1 MLKSINPATNK
12 LIKEYSEYSND
23 KVQKIISDL
32 SNEFLDWRLQTF
44 KTRKNL
50 LLEISNKLKSNID
63 EHSRMISI
71 EMGKPITESKAEI
84 LKSIWVI
91 DYYAKNAEKFLEKEF
106 IDTEYSESYV
116 QFEPLG
122 VVLGIMPWNF
132 PYWQVFRFISP
143 ALMAGNVCL
152 LKHAPNVSGC
162 AMLIENLFKD
172 SAFKG
177 VFKNIFVDVP
187 LIPEIISNKNIKAVS
202 FTGGEVGGSNV
213 AMLAGKEIKKTVL
226 ELGGSDSFIVLDD
239 ANIDLASKA
248 AVTARFLNS
257 GQSCIAA
264 KRFLVHEDVYDDFI
278 LKSKHLISNLVIGD
292 PLKKETQIGPLSK
305 IEFAEK
311 IDHIVQNSISKGALC
326 LIGGKRDGA
335 YYYPT
340 LLVDVDE
347 SMHVFNCETFGPV
360 FCVMKIKDLNHA
372 IEIANNSEYGLGGSV
387 WSKDLNVAKNVANQI
402 ETGSV
407 YINDFMKS
415 DPRMPFGGVKKS
427 GYGLE
432 LSKYGIREFINMKSI
447 VVK

>member
-23 KVQKIISDL
+23 KLQRIISDL
-32 SNEFLDWRLQTF
+32 SYEFLDWRLQTF

-91 DYYAKNAEKFLEKEF
+91 EYYAKNAEKFLEKEF
-106 IDTEYSESYV
+106 IDTEYFESYV

-122 VVLGIMPWNF
+122 VILGIMPWNF
-132 PYWQVFRFISP
+132 PYWQVFRFVSP

-162 AMLIENLFKD
+162 AVLIEDLFKD

-177 VFKNIFVDVP
+177 VFKNIFVDVSS
-187 LIPEIISNKNIKAVS
+187 IPGIISDKNIKAVS

-226 ELGGSDSFIVLDD
+226 ELGGSDSFIVLND

-248 AVTARFLNS
+248 AVTARFLNA

-264 KRFLVHEDVYDDFI
+264 KRFLVHEDVYDDFV
-278 LKSKHLISNLVIGD
+278 LK
-292 PLKKETQIGPLSK
+292 
-305 IEFAEK
+305 
-311 IDHIVQNSISKGALC
+311 
-326 LIGGKRDGA
+326 
-335 YYYPT
+335 
-340 LLVDVDE
+340 
-347 SMHVFNCETFGPV
+347 
-360 FCVMKIKDLNHA
+360 
-372 IEIANNSEYGLGGSV
+372 
-387 WSKDLNVAKNVANQI
+387 
-402 ETGSV
+402 
-407 YINDFMKS
+407 
-415 DPRMPFGGVKKS
+415 
-427 GYGLE
+427 
-432 LSKYGIREFINMKSI
+432 
-447 VVK
+447 